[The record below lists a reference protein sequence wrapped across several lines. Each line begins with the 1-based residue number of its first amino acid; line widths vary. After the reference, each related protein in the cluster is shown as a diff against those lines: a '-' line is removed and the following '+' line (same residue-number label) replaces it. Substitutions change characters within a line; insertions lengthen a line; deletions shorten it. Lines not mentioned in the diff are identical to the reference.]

1 MSEKQMVSLTYHQRR
16 ERELLKANSG
26 YVERARSAEREL
38 KDLKVSLQDCEAD
51 AFELAETIISTL
63 LPDADDAKKRHEATI
78 LSQRLYD
85 FVQDFL

>member
-1 MSEKQMVSLTYHQRR
+1 MSENQTVSLTYHQRR

-38 KDLKVSLQDCEAD
+38 KDLQDSLKNCEGD
-51 AFELAETIISTL
+51 ATELADTIIDVL